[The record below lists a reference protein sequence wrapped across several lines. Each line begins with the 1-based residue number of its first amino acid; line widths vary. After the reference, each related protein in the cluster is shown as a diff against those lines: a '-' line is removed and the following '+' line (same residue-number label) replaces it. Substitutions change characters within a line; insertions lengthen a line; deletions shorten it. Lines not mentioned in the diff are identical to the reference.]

1 MIELLGTE
9 TTRDGQKVEIKFVKF
24 QELSDAKLTTFFL
37 RQWAD
42 LIDTGHANATYLP
55 KLSNARILF
64 TTIDDVITSHLVW
77 TWNNKVSFIDFTAV
91 DKNYRRQGLY
101 KILHNYYD
109 KIMIEQKAIASRSQ
123 LHIKN
128 EAIIAGA
135 KKAGYEVEYVKMVKY
150 Y

>member
-24 QELSDAKLTTFFL
+24 QDISDAKLTTFFL
-37 RQWAD
+37 REWAD
-42 LIDTGHANATYLP
+42 LIDNGHANSSYLP
-55 KLSNARILF
+55 KLSTARILF

-77 TWNNKVSFIDFTAV
+77 TWSNKVSFIDFTAV

-101 KILHNYYD
+101 KILHTYYD
-109 KIMIEQKAIASRSQ
+109 KIMIAQKATASRSQ

-135 KKAGYEVEYVKMVKY
+135 KKEGYEVEYVRMVKY

>member
-9 TTRDGQKVEIKFVKF
+9 TTRDGQKVEIKFVRF
-24 QELSDAKLTTFFL
+24 QDISDAKLTSFFL

-42 LIDTGHANATYLP
+42 LIDSGYANSSYLP
-55 KLSNARILF
+55 KLSTARILF
-64 TTIDDVITSHLVW
+64 TTIDDVITSHLIW

-91 DKNYRRQGLY
+91 DKNYRQQGLY
-101 KILHNYYD
+101 KILHTYYD

-135 KKAGYEVEYVKMVKY
+135 KKEGYEVEYVRMVKY